1 MAVTSVPTQSHL
13 SGPKRGGANM
23 LMPSAY
29 DDIWTALDDGVF
41 NDYPTPLTDEQVA
54 ANSRKGYRNRNRSA
68 TVPIGPNTVPITALV
83 GLNEK
88 RVQILMQNN
97 STATGTD
104 VAPTMYFNFGAQAI
118 VGIGIGLAPGVGLV
132 LDNNVQADALYVTFG
147 PSVNTGDSV
156 VIQGA
161 VLETSKGEN

>member
-1 MAVTSVPTQSHL
+1 MAVTSVPTESHR

-23 LMPSAY
+23 LLPSAY

-54 ANSRKGYRNRNRSA
+54 TNAKKGYRNRNRSA
-68 TVPIGPNTVPITALV
+68 TIPIGPNTVPNKAIV

-88 RVQILMQNN
+88 RTSILLQNN
-97 STATGTD
+97 STATSPD
-104 VAPTMYFNFGAQAI
+104 AAPTMYFNFGAQA
-118 VGIGIGLAPGVGLV
+118 VIGTCIGLAPGVGLV
-132 LDNNVQADALYVTFG
+132 LDQNVQADALYVTLG
-147 PSVNTGDSV
+147 PQVDTGGTV

-161 VLETSKGEN
+161 VLETSKAD